1 MSVQEIAKL
10 RNLSPDTIYSHLSRF
25 FEDGRVDARRIIP
38 PSHMQ
43 MVKAII
49 DTEGWPERD
58 YYLQDRL
65 PKYIGRN
72 ELRIILQLLRES

>member
-1 MSVQEIAKL
+1 
-10 RNLSPDTIYSHLSRF
+10 
-25 FEDGRVDARRIIP
+25 
-38 PSHMQ
+38 MQ

-72 ELRIILQLLRES
+72 ELRIILQLLRESS